1 VPSDALI
8 PDGLAADKF
17 EILGA
22 VFACAQAQ
30 RVALESDDIEAFQ
43 AILDE
48 RDELLGQLKQLVDS
62 IPELPSNV
70 VALPN
75 ELNERERN
83 DDTLALDTLIRGI
96 VEHDEHNEALLSERL
111 ERLAGEVPAL
121 RHGRGAMA
129 AYRVPRQP
137 QGYVDRLS

>member
-1 VPSDALI
+1 MLSDALI
-8 PDGLAADKF
+8 PDGFAADKF
-17 EILGA
+17 EILSA
-22 VFACAQAQ
+22 VFARAQAQ
-30 RVALESDDIEAFQ
+30 RVALESDDFEAFQ

-48 RDELLGQLKQLVDS
+48 RDELLAQLKQLVDS

-96 VEHDEHNEALLSERL
+96 VEHDEHNEALLNERL
-111 ERLAGEVPAL
+111 EQLAGEVPAL

-129 AYRVPRQP
+129 AYRAPREP
-137 QGYVDRLS
+137 QGHVDRLS